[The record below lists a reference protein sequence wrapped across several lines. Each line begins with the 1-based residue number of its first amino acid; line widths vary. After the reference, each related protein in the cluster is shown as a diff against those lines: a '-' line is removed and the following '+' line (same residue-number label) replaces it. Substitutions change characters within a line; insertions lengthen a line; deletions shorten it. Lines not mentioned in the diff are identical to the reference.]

1 MMEQTTRPMG
11 AVHVCEQGNICS
23 LSEKNS
29 DKKQRN

>member
-1 MMEQTTRPMG
+1 MG

-29 DKKQRN
+29 DKKQRNWARF